1 MTLGLSGQSQL
12 VLLQVAVLEESLQV
26 AREHL
31 QVAQESLLKVESNAA
46 DAKENHQEAESL
58 WVSRVSE
65 LQELCEQEQ
74 QRTGELMSK
83 LSEMEAQTLR
93 WILDTTTSRVMKEL
107 EEQHTSQ
114 TRFIEWEHGE
124 VAEVEQQFCWM
135 AWMEH
140 QLQRTVSGWMV
151 WAAQRME
158 RVRLIKIAAA
168 HREQGQLTH
177 GWQCFRRVLEHAR
190 SKAGAAGQ
198 SEPSGGASGQSE
210 ASGGAIGGASGG
222 ARAIQLQV
230 NLVATMT
237 EELAVSLELRGVLE
251 GKLKEAEALATSMV
265 SACFRVLFSA
275 SLHSG
280 F

>member
-1 MTLGLSGQSQL
+1 MVSLSWCCCSGQSQL

-26 AREHL
+26 AQEHL
-31 QVAQESLLKVESNAA
+31 QVAQESLLTVESNAA

-74 QRTGELMSK
+74 QRTGELVSK

-93 WILDTTTSRVMKEL
+93 WILDTTTCRVMKEL
-107 EEQHTSQ
+107 GEQHTSQ
-114 TRFIEWEHGE
+114 TRFIEWKHGE

-135 AWMEH
+135 AWIEH
-140 QLQRTVSGWMV
+140 KLQRTVSGWMV

-158 RVRLIKIAAA
+158 RMRLIKIAAA

-198 SEPSGGASGQSE
+198 SEASGGAAGQSE
-210 ASGGAIGGASGG
+210 ASGAASGG

-237 EELAVSLELRGVLE
+237 EELAVSVELRGVLE

-265 SACFRVLFSA
+265 SSCF
-275 SLHSG
+275 
-280 F
+280 